1 MANPTPAQQFAKLPS
16 STKILLLAGILGLIG
31 VGYYSLLHGP
41 LTDQIQGAQTIR
53 VKLQA
58 DLDAAKD
65 LQQKFLRLREE
76 IELRK
81 VSDQQNMRILPANAE
96 IAGML
101 GELNRIAE
109 ISGLTIRSVEP
120 VKETAEKF
128 YFRIPVNLRVT
139 GRYHQLAKFFYNVS
153 RLQRAINM
161 ENIILKS
168 PQVQGEDIVLDVSV
182 LATTFRRKDA

>member
-16 STKILLLAGILGLIG
+16 STKILVLAGLLGLTG
-31 VGYYSLLHGP
+31 VGYYYFLHGP
-41 LTDQIQGAQTIR
+41 LTDEIQTAQVVR
-53 VKLQA
+53 QRLQTE
-58 DLDAAKD
+58 LDAAKE

-76 IELRK
+76 IEARK
-81 VSDQQNMRILPANAE
+81 VSDQQNLRILPANAE

-120 VKETAEKF
+120 VKESAEQF
-128 YFRIPVNLRVT
+128 YYRIPVNLKVN
-139 GRYHQLAKFFYNVS
+139 GRYHQIAKFFYNVS

-161 ENIILKS
+161 ENIVLSQPK
-168 PQVQGEDIVLDVSV
+168 VEGEDVVLNVSV